1 MKLKDKMASLQRSMA
16 ALLGD
21 ATKQVSSTQKA
32 LNEAQKAYD
41 EACELYADLYSKTGK
56 TRGDVEPQG
65 LSKPRKTAKKEKA
78 PKKEKV
84 AKPKKE
90 KVAKPKKEKVAKP
103 KKEKVAKP
111 KKEKV
116 AKPKKEKA
124 PKKEKKVK
132 DKGET
137 LLGMIEQVMGSK
149 AVTAEELLELLAQK
163 GKIIKSNK
171 PVVYIKNLF
180 STRDKDGKRLFQKEK
195 GMKGHYRLAGNEAE
209 TVKEEKVEKKEA
221 VAINA
226 MLSELGL
233 EIPA

>member
-65 LSKPRKTAKKEKA
+65 LSKPRKTA
-78 PKKEKV
+78 
-84 AKPKKE
+84 
-90 KVAKPKKEKVAKP
+90 
-103 KKEKVAKP
+103 
-111 KKEKV
+111 
-116 AKPKKEKA
+116 KKEKA